1 VDPASRKDANGETVT
16 GSTAE
21 YPAKVRVTSKNSGLK
36 IGMNARVSII
46 LEQRK
51 QVMAVLYDSVT
62 TDDEGNSIVYVARPQ
77 QDGSY
82 IAQAVVVQPGLET
95 DLYLE
100 VSGELSPGDLIL
112 QNPETLHDG
121 MVVNLAADM
130 MGDASAAAV
139 G

>member
-1 VDPASRKDANGETVT
+1 
-16 GSTAE
+16 
-21 YPAKVRVTSKNSGLK
+21 VRVTSKNSGLK

-51 QVMAVLYDSVT
+51 QVMAVLYDSVA

-77 QDGSY
+77 EDGSY

-112 QNPETLHDG
+112 QNPENLHDG
-121 MVVNLAADM
+121 MVVKLATDM